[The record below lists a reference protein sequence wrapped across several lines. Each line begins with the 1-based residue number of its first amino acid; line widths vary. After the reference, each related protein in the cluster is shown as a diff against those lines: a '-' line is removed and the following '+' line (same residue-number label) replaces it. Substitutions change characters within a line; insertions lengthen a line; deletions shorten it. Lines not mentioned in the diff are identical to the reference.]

1 MKRITLLL
9 FTGLFLVIPAIAS
22 EGNILRASAPIAS
35 APKAPTPVFFS
46 SCNEIKQSKPDS
58 ASGVYTIKPSG
69 VDLPVYCD
77 MTSAGGGW
85 TMVLAQFESNPSR
98 NWNAGIQSD
107 YDPSLSAGKS
117 FTLSASEI
125 PSHTHTAFGKDLSA
139 TAVDFVEFKYST
151 GEIPRTLLAGSKAK
165 YEIHRNPV
173 TFFNYHDPEL
183 SMYTTSKGTGIE

>member
-125 PSHTHTAFGKDLSA
+125 PAIPILLLVKTSQQRRSILLSSNTARVKYHGLYWQDQKRNTRFTETPLLFSIITTLSCRCIRPVKA
-139 TAVDFVEFKYST
+139 
-151 GEIPRTLLAGSKAK
+151 LA
-165 YEIHRNPV
+165 
-173 TFFNYHDPEL
+173 
-183 SMYTTSKGTGIE
+183 